1 MLVQVF
7 QTSGSI
13 THLLVVPTL
22 RQNNQTY
29 FHLATHAVQGQDD
42 INMAYL
48 ALIYSK
54 AVNGVAA
61 IHSDIIKNQLFSEF
75 SEIFPEKF
83 QNKTN
88 GVTPRR
94 CGSCGT
100 TMLPDTVQRGHSVR

>member
-1 MLVQVF
+1 MCGPWRL
-7 QTSGSI
+7 
-13 THLLVVPTL
+13 
-22 RQNNQTY
+22 
-29 FHLATHAVQGQDD
+29 QGQDD
-42 INMAYL
+42 INMAFL

-61 IHSDIIKNQLFSEF
+61 IHSEIIKTQLFSEF

-94 CGSCGT
+94 CASACIRHR
-100 TMLPDTVQRGHSVR
+100 LAVHANL